1 MKILH
6 LMPHLGGGVGKA
18 HSALRH
24 AASGGIEHHY
34 LLLEE
39 PRDRRFVEQ
48 IEALGST
55 VDVCLDRS
63 SIEAH
68 VAAADIVQ
76 IEWWNH
82 PLLYRLLSKP
92 LPEARY
98 VFWVHI
104 SGLNAP
110 YYPPGLIE
118 RSSRFVYTS
127 SCSLDWDGLSGLP
140 AQVRDRLAVI
150 GSGFGFD
157 PLSLSSTYQ
166 KSQVTYLG
174 TVDFVKMHPELF
186 AIIDGCPEDCHVTL
200 YGAFDA
206 EGEPVRAWR
215 AMRHPERVTF
225 AGQIADPRAV
235 LEQTAI
241 FLYPLRPDH
250 YGTAENALIEAM
262 SVGAVPLVMANPA
275 EMAIVRHGVNGVVA
289 ADPADAAAKLADLL
303 RHREQLAPMS
313 MAAMQDAASLYT
325 PTRSARLFQDL
336 YRDVMTTPK
345 IAPDFASVIG
355 SEPLQWFLSTQFPD
369 GRATGDLR
377 LSRTGS
383 SSKGSL
389 DHFLAVFPDD
399 EGLLSLR
406 PTTQPGAYP

>member
-6 LMPHLGGGVGKA
+6 IMPHLGGGVGKA

-24 AASGGIEHHY
+24 ATSRDVEHHY

-48 IEALGST
+48 IEALGSK

-63 SIEAH
+63 AIDAH
-68 VAAADIVQ
+68 VSGADIVQ

-82 PLLYRLLSKP
+82 PLLYGLLSKP
-92 LPEARY
+92 LPEARL

-118 RSSRFVYTS
+118 RSSRFVFTS
-127 SCSLDWDGLSGLP
+127 PCSLEWDGLSALP

-150 GSGFGFD
+150 GSGFGFE
-157 PLSLSSTYQ
+157 PSSVSAALHQ
-166 KSQVTYLG
+166 KSDVTYLG
-174 TVDFVKMHPELF
+174 TVDFVKMHPEF
-186 AIIDGCPEDCHVTL
+186 FDIIDGCSEDCHVTL
-200 YGAFDA
+200 YGAFDPA
-206 EGEPVRAWR
+206 GEPVRAWR

-262 SVGAVPLVMANPA
+262 SLGAVPLVMANPA
-275 EMAIVRHGVNGVVA
+275 EMAIVADGRNGVVA
-289 ADPADAAAKLADLL
+289 FDAADASAKLAELL
-303 RHREQLAPMS
+303 RNRQQLGPMS
-313 MAAMQDAASLYT
+313 MAAMHDAARLYT
-325 PTRSARLFQDL
+325 ARRSASLFEEL
-336 YRDVMTTPK
+336 YRDVMATPK
-345 IAPDFASVIG
+345 IAPDFASIIG
-355 SEPLQWFLSTQFPD
+355 REPLEWFMSTQFPQ
-369 GRATGDLR
+369 GRATGPLR
-377 LSRTGS
+377 LSHNGS
-383 SSKGSL
+383 TSKGSL

-399 EGLLSLR
+399 KGLLSLR
-406 PTTQPGAYP
+406 